1 MITDESVLLP
11 DGRVIAFTIIGDP
24 VGPTVC
30 YQHGAPGGRLELL
43 GLDAAFADAGVR
55 VISADRPGYGVSTPA
70 PGRTTESWPADVAAL
85 ADHLGVER
93 FAVIGLSSGG
103 PYAVACA
110 SLLGPRVIGALVAAG
125 NTDMSWPQ
133 ARDGYLESELVMMGL
148 DDEDAAVAYCIERY
162 GADGS
167 RFFEGEMDL
176 GAADN
181 VWLADPEN
189 TEALFATMRDA
200 FRQGVGG
207 YAQDITVQ
215 GRPWNFDPSAIACP
229 VIVAHGEDDQLVP
242 IEHSRH
248 TASLIPGSELRIVE
262 RCGHLSLIDTFPSF
276 AAELTVTLR

>member
-1 MITDESVLLP
+1 MITDESVSLP
-11 DGRVIAFTIIGDP
+11 DGRIIAFTIIGDP
-24 VGPTVC
+24 VGPAVF

-43 GLDAAFADAGVR
+43 GLDAAFTDAGVR
-55 VISADRPGYGVSTPA
+55 VISADRPGYGGSTPA

-110 SLLGPRVIGALVAAG
+110 SLLGTRVIGALVAAG
-125 NTDMSWPQ
+125 NTDMSWPD
-133 ARDGYLESELVMMGL
+133 ARNGYLESELTMMGL
-148 DDEDAAVAYCIERY
+148 DEAAAVAYCIERY

-176 GAADN
+176 GATDN

-189 TEALFATMRDA
+189 AASLFATMRDA

-215 GRPWNFDPSAIACP
+215 GRPWTFDPGSILVP
-229 VIVAHGEDDQLVP
+229 VIVAHGADDQLVP

-248 TASLIPGSELRIVE
+248 TAWLIPGSELRIVE
-262 RCGHLSLIDTFPSF
+262 GCGHLSLIDTFPSF